1 MIKYRLLWLYLK
13 FNYWVSEAFITTEGM
28 ILSGLCQF
36 QIAVSLSNFKF
47 FFLKQKAFQSKT
59 N

>member
-36 QIAVSLSNFKF
+36 QIAVSLSNSKL
-47 FFLKQKAFQSKT
+47 LKKKKAFQSKT